1 MKAIMAE
8 VPSTFTLKTG
18 DSAPAFTLPDPSG
31 KNYSLSDVQG
41 SKGTL
46 VAFVCN
52 HCPFVV
58 HLATQLGDLAREF
71 EGQGINTVAISSNDV
86 ENYPQDAPDKMAVF
100 AQESGWDFPYLYDES
115 QEVAHA
121 YSAACTPDF
130 FLFNAEGKLFYA
142 GQFDNSRPRNDESI
156 TGDDLRGAM
165 NALLCEGAPVIEA
178 KPATGCNI
186 KWKPGNEPAYFG

>member
-1 MKAIMAE
+1 MAE

-18 DSAPAFTLPDPSG
+18 DSAPAFTLPDPAG
-31 KNYSLSDVQG
+31 NQHNLTDILG
-41 SKGTL
+41 ENGTL

-58 HLATQLGDLAREF
+58 HLATQLGDLAREYAR
-71 EGQGINTVAISSNDV
+71 QGINTVAISSNDV
-86 ENYPQDAPDKMAVF
+86 ENYPQDSPEKMAIF
-100 AQESGWDFPYLYDES
+100 AQESGWEFPYLYDES
-115 QEVAHA
+115 QDVAHA

-130 FLFNAEGKLFYA
+130 FLFNGDGKLFYA
-142 GQFDNSRPRNDESI
+142 GQFDNSRPRNNEAIDGS
-156 TGDDLRGAM
+156 DLRAAM